1 MSKITSPILLDKTGQ
16 DLNVSLQEIRDVLA
30 GLRNNNL
37 NDNEVSPLSTWSSE
51 KIIKTFATT
60 KTQKGTSLVFEPIA
74 ATTIIVK
81 SIVAAAGSISL
92 THSDETGTATTYT
105 INLPAAG
112 TYNWNTGVFTSAANN
127 TTTTLKRHDIVGME
141 GRNFLEVTSGTLEI
155 TFKSLQTPEL
165 PTWTVINGGSSAEE
179 Q

>member
-30 GLRNNNL
+30 GLRNNSI
-37 NDNEVSPLSTWSSE
+37 NDDIVSPLSTWSSE
-51 KIIKTFATT
+51 KIIKTFATV
-60 KTQKGTSLVFEPIA
+60 KTQTGTSITFEPIET
-74 ATTIIVK
+74 TTIIVK
-81 SIVAAAGSISL
+81 STVAAQGTITL
-92 THSDETGTATTYT
+92 THSDETGTSASYT
-105 INLPAAG
+105 IALPAAG
-112 TYNWNTGVFTSAANN
+112 TYNWNTGIFTAASNN

-141 GRNFLEVTSGTLEI
+141 GRNTLSISSGTIEI
-155 TFKSLQTPEL
+155 TYKSLQAPEA